1 MKSNKILAGALLA
14 LTLVG
19 CSGVDE
25 IGGYSGRAS
34 GTAGGAAV
42 GALIGQVIGQNT
54 KGTLI
59 GAGVGSLLGLTW
71 GAYRDKQAAELKEKL
86 RGTEVEVR
94 TEGENLTLNLPGGV
108 TFASDSDR
116 INSNFY
122 TSLNGIAQTLIAYPE
137 SRILIYGYTD
147 STGGD
152 AHNQALSERRADSVA
167 QYLVGQ
173 GVALSRITAAGF
185 GESNPVATNSTEA
198 GKQANRR
205 VEIKIVPL
213 KAAN

>member
-1 MKSNKILAGALLA
+1 MKSNKIIAGALLA

-19 CSGVDE
+19 CSGADE
-25 IGGYSGRAS
+25 IGGYGGRAS
-34 GTAGGAAV
+34 GAAGGAAV

-59 GAGVGSLLGLTW
+59 GAGVGSLLGLGW

-86 RGTEVEVR
+86 RGTEVQVT
-94 TEGENLTLNLPGGV
+94 TEGENLNLNLPGGV

-116 INSNFY
+116 INANFY
-122 TSLNGIAQTLIAYPE
+122 AALNGIAQTLVAYPE

-147 STGGD
+147 STGGS

-185 GESNPVATNSTEA
+185 GKANPIASNSTEA

-213 KAAN
+213 KK

>member
-1 MKSNKILAGALLA
+1 MKNNKIVAGALLA

-19 CSGVDE
+19 CSGADE
-25 IGGYSGRAS
+25 IGGYGGRAS
-34 GTAGGAAV
+34 GAAGGAAV

-59 GAGVGSLLGLTW
+59 GAGVGSLLGLGW
-71 GAYRDKQAAELKEKL
+71 GAYRDKQAAELKQKL
-86 RGTEVEVR
+86 KGTEVQVT
-94 TEGENLTLNLPGGV
+94 TEGENLNLNLPGGV

-116 INSNFY
+116 INPNFY
-122 TSLNGIAQTLIAYPE
+122 TALNGIAQTLVAYPE

-185 GESNPVATNSTEA
+185 GKANPIASNSTEA

-213 KAAN
+213 NN

>member
-1 MKSNKILAGALLA
+1 MKNNKIVAGALLA

-19 CSGVDE
+19 CSGADE
-25 IGGYSGRAS
+25 IGGYGGRAS
-34 GTAGGAAV
+34 GAAGGAAV

-59 GAGVGSLLGLTW
+59 GAGVGSLLGLGW
-71 GAYRDKQAAELKEKL
+71 GAYRDKQAAELKQKL
-86 RGTEVEVR
+86 KGTEVQVT
-94 TEGENLTLNLPGGV
+94 TEGENLNLNLPGGV

-116 INSNFY
+116 INANFY
-122 TSLNGIAQTLIAYPE
+122 TALNGIAQTLVAYPE

-167 QYLVGQ
+167 QYLIGQ

-185 GESNPVATNSTEA
+185 GKANPIASNSTEA

-213 KAAN
+213 NN